1 MITPTELVL
10 IVIAIAILLIWGPSK
25 IPGLARAI
33 GQAIY
38 EFRRSTKGLVEEE
51 EETKKTEKKQ
61 ELDSKEVEKVY
72 ELAKRLGIDTE
83 GKPLSKIVEEIEKKL
98 QEKAKTEAY

>member
-10 IVIAIAILLIWGPSK
+10 IVIALAILLIWGPSK

-38 EFRRSTKGLVEEE
+38 EFRRSTKGLAEE
-51 EETKKTEKKQ
+51 EETTEEKKKQ
-61 ELDSKEVEKVY
+61 SKLDTSDVQKVY
-72 ELAKRLGIDTE
+72 ELAKKLGIETE
-83 GKPLSKIVEEIEKKL
+83 GKSVAQIVEEIEKRL
-98 QEKAKTEAY
+98 QAKTEAR

>member
-51 EETKKTEKKQ
+51 EEKTSEEKKKTR
-61 ELDSKEVEKVY
+61 LNTSDVEKVY
-72 ELAKRLGIDTE
+72 ELAKKLGIETE
-83 GKPLSKIVEEIEKKL
+83 GKSVAQIVEEIEKRL
-98 QEKAKTEAY
+98 QAKTEAR

>member
-10 IVIAIAILLIWGPSK
+10 IVIALAILLIWGPSK

-38 EFRRSTKGLVEEE
+38 EFRRSTKGLAEE
-51 EETKKTEKKQ
+51 EETTEEKKKQ
-61 ELDSKEVEKVY
+61 NKLDTSDVQKVY
-72 ELAKRLGIDTE
+72 ELAKKLGIETE
-83 GKPLSKIVEEIEKKL
+83 GKSVAQIVEEIEKRL
-98 QEKAKTEAY
+98 QAKTEAR